1 MFSLPLHSFCR
12 KNKTWK
18 QNQTKKLWQKK
29 KTALNVSQENL
40 IYCQEN
46 RQVCLF
52 VSYSVVARLFLNL
65 IPNFLYIKAMAEFA
79 QLKVELAK
87 SLEAQTG
94 SQSEQM
100 NLAQRNSELVRIE
113 LKSSFIE

>member
-1 MFSLPLHSFCR
+1 MFPLPLHSFCR

-29 KTALNVSQENL
+29 RTALNVSQENL
-40 IYCQEN
+40 IYCPKN
-46 RQVCLF
+46 RQVYLF
-52 VSYSVVARLFLNL
+52 VSYNVVARLFLNL
-65 IPNFLYIKAMAEFA
+65 IPSFLYIKAMAEFA

-87 SLEAQTG
+87 ALEAQTG

-100 NLAQRNSELVRIE
+100 NLAQRNSELVRI
-113 LKSSFIE
+113 